1 MVGAC
6 AMPPEKAEQCG
17 EAHSPFAGPAWG
29 KVAPWVL
36 VGAALFLFFFQLGR
50 RELDAS
56 HEARAALNA
65 RWYLDHRQ
73 WGPSHLPDG
82 TLEAQKP
89 PGYYWAV
96 AACTRWLGLDSPNA
110 WTTRL
115 PAALS
120 GLAVIGA
127 ILGLTAWRG
136 CRAEGQL
143 ATLLLVTM
151 AAFVWLSRTARTDA
165 ALGSAI
171 ALGLLAL
178 EGGRGATGWRGV
190 AWLVSASVCFAW
202 GWLIKGPMAV
212 VLPGAVLAC
221 RLAMEPKNPGLWRW
235 AFWGGCALVA
245 GSLAAWPWY
254 WRADLVTDGQFGAE
268 FFGLHHV
275 GRGLGGSRLRGHPF
289 WFYLGQLPL
298 SALPA
303 SLLIPGACWLWWRRR
318 GGDPGNPSEALG
330 RWGLAW
336 VLGGL
341 VLLSLARF
349 KRADYL
355 VPLFPGLALWLGCA
369 LGPACRQWARQ
380 ASPGRMRGLAYG
392 AACGLGLWCAGWWC
406 WWARQEGAGPGDR
419 AVLAETI
426 RMNRQAGGRL
436 VFFQVEDHLLAHALG
451 LPFETLVTWSP
462 LLEAATRFGGVLVVT
477 EPERLGEGW
486 FVAPSMRVQT
496 IARSPHDPDDKAVGK
511 PLVCVRLEASAPVPG
526 TKERADAA
534 VSTTAIV
541 DRTALHAGDH

>member
-6 AMPPEKAEQCG
+6 AMPPEKAEPG
-17 EAHSPFAGPAWG
+17 REAYSPPVWTGWG
-29 KVAPWVL
+29 KVAPWGV
-36 VGAALFLFFFQLGR
+36 VGAALFLLFFQLGR

-65 RWYLDHRQ
+65 QWYLDHRQ

-96 AACTRWLGLDSPNA
+96 AAGTRWLGLDRPNE

-120 GLAVIGA
+120 GLAVVGA
-127 ILGLTAWRG
+127 LLGLTAWRG
-136 CRAEGQL
+136 CRAEGLL
-143 ATLLLVTM
+143 AALLLLTM

-165 ALGSAI
+165 ALSCAI

-178 EGGRGATGWRGV
+178 EGGRGATGWSGI
-190 AWLVSASVCFAW
+190 AWWMSAAVCFAW
-202 GWLIKGPMAV
+202 GWLVKGPMAV

-221 RLAMEPKNPGLWRW
+221 RLAMEPKNQSLWRW
-235 AFWGGCALVA
+235 VFWCGCALLA

-254 WRADLVTDGQFGAE
+254 LRADWVTDGQFGAE

-303 SLLIPGACWLWWRRR
+303 SLLIPAAGWFWWHRRT
-318 GGDPGNPSEALG
+318 GDPGNPSEALG

-355 VPLFPGLALWLGCA
+355 APLFPGLALWLGCA
-369 LGPACRQWARQ
+369 LWPACRKWASE
-380 ASPGRMRGLAYG
+380 ASPGKVRGLVCG
-392 AACGLGLWCAGWWC
+392 AACGLGLWSAGWV
-406 WWARQEGAGPGDR
+406 WWAGRQGAGPADR

-426 RMNRQAGGRL
+426 RMNRQAAEGL

-451 LPFETLVTWSP
+451 LPFETVVTWSP
-462 LLEAATRFGGVLVVT
+462 LLEAASRSGGVVVVT
-477 EPERLGEGW
+477 EPERLAEGW
-486 FVAPSMRVQT
+486 FVAPAMRLQM
-496 IARSPHDPDDKAVGK
+496 IARSQGSPDRQAECK
-511 PLVCVRLEASAPVPG
+511 PLVCVRLEASAPLPG

-534 VSTTAIV
+534 VPTTATI
-541 DRTALHAGDH
+541 DRSALHAGGD